1 MAFRHRGLTA
11 EEIEYWLNKTDSE
24 DEVDISDDDSLADP
38 NFVPL
43 GNSETEAVE
52 EIEESD
58 SSNIPTSSVCVP
70 SIPVSASYSYVGVP
84 GPSVSVPAHPV
95 NDSSPSASVSKK
107 TGQKKEILWRRKI

>member
-1 MAFRHRGLTA
+1 MVFRHRGLTA

-52 EIEESD
+52 EI
-58 SSNIPTSSVCVP
+58 
-70 SIPVSASYSYVGVP
+70 
-84 GPSVSVPAHPV
+84 
-95 NDSSPSASVSKK
+95 
-107 TGQKKEILWRRKI
+107 